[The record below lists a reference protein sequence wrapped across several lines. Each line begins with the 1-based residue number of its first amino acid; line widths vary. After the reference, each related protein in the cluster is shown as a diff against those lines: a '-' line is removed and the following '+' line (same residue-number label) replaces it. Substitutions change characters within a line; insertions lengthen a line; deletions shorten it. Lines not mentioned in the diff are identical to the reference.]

1 VGSAAILLGLL
12 LYVATILA
20 IRRWVNAIPARVAV
34 LIERERSH
42 GEQRALDTLRAAAGE
57 RVAKLVLSLRDYEEQ
72 TAAAVR
78 ARAAA
83 DSTRARMAEG
93 RAETAAREAAEAL
106 TVLGAASELVKQ
118 LRVVLDRAGP
128 PPTEAR
134 DEAGDPQERRTV
146 EMKPRA
152 GLPSAHA
159 DDEPEG
165 EEEERTKVA
174 ARPAAL
180 LASSS
185 GLRLMPPR
193 PASPPPPGD
202 GGPR

>member
-1 VGSAAILLGLL
+1 VGSLAILFGLA
-12 LYVATILA
+12 LYALTIVAIH
-20 IRRWVNAIPARVAV
+20 RWIQAIPARVAALV
-34 LIERERSH
+34 ERERIH

-78 ARAAA
+78 TRAAA

-93 RAETAAREAAEAL
+93 RAEAAAREAAEAL

-118 LRVVLDRAGP
+118 LRAVLDRAEL

-134 DEAGDPQERRTV
+134 DEASDPQERRTV
-146 EMKPRA
+146 EMKSRP

-159 DDEPEG
+159 DDEPE

-174 ARPAAL
+174 TRPAAL
-180 LASSS
+180 PASSS
-185 GLRLMPPR
+185 GLRLAPQR
-193 PASPPPPGD
+193 PASSQSPD
-202 GGPR
+202 GGAR

>member
-1 VGSAAILLGLL
+1 VGSAAIVLGLL
-12 LYVATILA
+12 LYVATLLV
-20 IRRWVNAIPARVAV
+20 IRRWVDAIPRRVAV

-83 DSTRARMAEG
+83 DSTRTRMAEG
-93 RAETAAREAAEAL
+93 RAEAAAREAAEAL

-118 LRVVLDRAGP
+118 LRAVIDRAGP
-128 PPTEAR
+128 RPAEAR
-134 DEAGDPQERRTV
+134 DEASDPQERRTV

-152 GLPSAHA
+152 CLPCAHV
-159 DDEPEG
+159 DDEPED
-165 EEEERTKVA
+165 EEERTKVA

-180 LASSS
+180 PASSS
-185 GLRLMPPR
+185 GLRLAPR
-193 PASPPPPGD
+193 PASPVPPAD
-202 GGPR
+202 GGQR

>member
-1 VGSAAILLGLL
+1 VDSAALLLGLA
-12 LYVATILA
+12 LYVATILV
-20 IRRWVNAIPARVAV
+20 IRRWVADIPARVAT
-34 LIERERSH
+34 LIERERTN

-57 RVAKLVLSLRDYEEQ
+57 RVGKLVLSLRDYEEQ

-93 RAETAAREAAEAL
+93 RADAAAREAAEAL

-118 LRVVLDRAGP
+118 LRAVLDRAEP

-152 GLPSAHA
+152 GLPSAH
-159 DDEPEG
+159 DDEPE

-180 LASSS
+180 HTGSS
-185 GLRLMPPR
+185 GLRLVPQR
-193 PASPPPPGD
+193 LPPPGD

>member
-1 VGSAAILLGLL
+1 VGSAAILFGLI
-12 LYVATILA
+12 LYAATILV
-20 IRRWVNAIPARVAV
+20 IRRWVDAIPARVVV
-34 LIERERSH
+34 LVERERSH

-93 RAETAAREAAEAL
+93 RAESAAREAAEAL

-118 LRVVLDRAGP
+118 LRAVLDRAGG
-128 PPTEAR
+128 PPTSPAQ
-134 DEAGDPQERRTV
+134 DDAGDPQERRTV
-146 EMKPRA
+146 EMKPRP
-152 GLPSAHA
+152 GLPSAHT
-159 DDEPEG
+159 DDEPE

-180 LASSS
+180 HASSS
-185 GLRLMPPR
+185 GLRLVPPR
-193 PASPPPPGD
+193 PVSPPSGPGAAS
-202 GGPR
+202 